1 MGRCLDFFSVSMQ
14 TQVQFFSIKMMTI
27 WKIKVLM
34 TSCSEVSNW
43 NLSPR
48 LSAISAG
55 FYVTSLCSTSL
66 TLQLLTLRWLILFDV
81 HLLILPVKLQIIFS
95 SSSNLPFS
103 VNCSVHSMTVCS
115 SLSTDLAVSRLPP
128 QDVLC
133 DLLPVICWGY
143 FY

>member
-1 MGRCLDFFSVSMQ
+1 MGRCLDFFSVSVQ

-34 TSCSEVSNW
+34 KSCSEVSNW

-55 FYVTSLCSTSL
+55 FYVTSLCSASL
-66 TLQLLTLRWLILFDV
+66 TLQLLTLRWLILFDI

-115 SLSTDLAVSRLPP
+115 SLSTDLAVGRLPP

-133 DLLPVICWGY
+133 DLLLVICWGY